1 MTSATRCAAN
11 RKQVLQEGVSGDAGL
26 QLRPREGAT
35 EGDPRDV
42 IGWLSGYHEI
52 LLWEGRDLADSRNGA
67 LFEIGGG
74 VGGMLVRSGY
84 IVVLYERNYS
94 LLLFLVLCF
103 FRFCSRRVLS
113 VRRRGEEVQSI
124 VSNRE
129 RSNSHKDVRT

>member
-42 IGWLSGYHEI
+42 IGWLSGYREI

-74 VGGMLVRSGY
+74 VGGIHSGVVRAQ
-84 IVVLYERNYS
+84 LLS
-94 LLLFLVLCF
+94 L
-103 FRFCSRRVLS
+103 
-113 VRRRGEEVQSI
+113 I
-124 VSNRE
+124 VSC
-129 RSNSHKDVRT
+129 SVFFSFLFAPCFVRAQAW